1 MSHDGSKK
9 RVSFSSATQIEEIE
23 YEAEVTWNSAMY
35 RTRNEARSETIRNEA
50 QCETNNASCRHPRR
64 APESLKECD
73 QQKRCNQQKRCKY
86 RISAD
91 DDVESRGS
99 SAGLAACQRRR
110 QKQRAIKSVLI
121 AQETARD
128 HVESLDEL
136 DVERFIA
143 FFAAKESH
151 NARALAA
158 SIGRAMET
166 AVRQHDER
174 HQGNHIGRNSM

>member
-35 RTRNEARSETIRNEA
+35 RTRNEARSETSRNEA
-50 QCETNNASCRHPRR
+50 RSETKNASCRHPRR
-64 APESLKECD
+64 APESLKEYN
-73 QQKRCNQQKRCKY
+73 RQKRCKY
-86 RISAD
+86 PSSAD

>member
-23 YEAEVTWNSAMY
+23 YEAEIAWDSAMC
-35 RTRNEARSETIRNEA
+35 RNRNEARSETNRNEA
-50 QCETNNASCRHPRR
+50 QRESTSPSGRHPHR

-73 QQKRCNQQKRCKY
+73 QQMRCKY
-86 RISAD
+86 PSSAD
-91 DDVESRGS
+91 DDVVENRGS

-110 QKQRAIKSVLI
+110 QKQRVIKSVLI
-121 AQETARD
+121 AQATARD
-128 HVESLDEL
+128 HVEGQDEL

-166 AVRQHDER
+166 AVLQLDER
-174 HQGNHIGRNSM
+174 QQQGNHIGRNSM